1 MNPFVATER
10 LYASKLKSYSPVMV
24 KLGLCNMSIKLSKR
38 VLIKYLFEKGKIGNE
53 YVVAGWVDALRIH
66 GGVVFIILRDR
77 SGKIQIVAKKN
88 VAKSA
93 WESAKELSVESVI
106 AVRGELVSSKA
117 ALGGRELLAKELV
130 VLSRADPLPI
140 DVKDYEKT
148 ILAKRLDWR
157 YLDLRNPRNLA
168 IFLIEA
174 EMARAARE
182 WFYSHDF
189 VEIFTSK
196 IVGAATEGGAEVF
209 SIVYFDKPA
218 FLAQSPQLYKQLGV
232 IAGFERVFEI
242 GPAFRA
248 EPHHTTRHLTE
259 YTSLDL
265 EMGFI
270 DSYED
275 VMNIVEDLIKYMV
288 TKAISKYKSEIEEYF
303 PNAIADLPKKVPRI
317 TIREAYKLLEQAG
330 MKVEWGEDLSTE
342 AERKLGEIIEKEY
355 GSTLVF
361 VIEYPWRVRPFY
373 TMRKPDEPEW
383 TLSFDLL
390 FRGLEIATGGQ
401 REHRYEV
408 LKRQLEEKGLNPKNF
423 EWYLNMFRYGAPPHG
438 GAGIGLERVVMQ
450 ALGLPNI
457 REARLLPRDPERLVP

>member
-1 MNPFVATER
+1 MGISLRSRIHIAE
-10 LYASKLKSYSPVMV
+10 LLD
-24 KLGLCNMSIKLSKR
+24 
-38 VLIKYLFEKGKIGNE
+38 KGEVGKE
-53 YVVAGWVDALRIH
+53 YTVAGWVDTVRAH
-66 GGVVFIILRDR
+66 GGIVFVVLRDR
-77 SGKIQIVAKKN
+77 TGKIQLVVKKN
-88 VAKSA
+88 VSKEAWKAAKN
-93 WESAKELSVESVI
+93 LTPESVI
-106 AVRGELVSSKA
+106 AAHGTLVESKA
-117 ALGGRELLAKELV
+117 ALGGRELVVSELTV
-130 VLSRADPLPI
+130 YSKADALPI
-140 DVKDYEKT
+140 DIKDYTKT

-157 YLDLRNPRNLA
+157 FLDLRNPRNLL

-182 WFYSHDF
+182 WFYEHGF

-218 FLAQSPQLYKQLGV
+218 FLAQSPQLYKQMGV

-270 DSYED
+270 DSFED
-275 VMNIVEDLIKYMV
+275 VMDAVEGVVRAMIRR
-288 TKAISKYKSEIEEYF
+288 AISTYGSRIKECFPDAILEEPKEI
-303 PNAIADLPKKVPRI
+303 PRI
-317 TIREAYKLLEQAG
+317 TIREAYKLLESAG
-330 MKVEWGEDLSTE
+330 VEVEWGEDLSSE
-342 AERKLGEIIEKEY
+342 GERKLGEIIEREY
-355 GSTLVF
+355 GSPMVF
-361 VIEYPWRVRPFY
+361 VTEYPWRARPFY
-373 TMRKPDEPEW
+373 TMKKPDDPEW

-408 LKRQLEEKGLNPKNF
+408 LVKQIEEKGLNPRNF
-423 EWYLNMFRYGAPPHG
+423 EWYLNMFRFGAPPHG
-438 GAGIGLERVVMQ
+438 GAGIGLERVAMQ
-450 ALGLPNI
+450 LLGLGNI
-457 REARLLPRDPERLVP
+457 REARLLPRDPERLTP

>member
-1 MNPFVATER
+1 MAIRLRERRPIRFLLREARPGESYVA
-10 LYASKLKSYSPVMV
+10 
-24 KLGLCNMSIKLSKR
+24 
-38 VLIKYLFEKGKIGNE
+38 
-53 YVVAGWVDALRIH
+53 AGWVDTVRAL

-77 SGKIQIVAKKN
+77 TGKMQVVVKKN
-88 VAKSA
+88 VSREAWKTAK
-93 WESAKELSVESVI
+93 KLSPESVI
-106 AVRGELVSSKA
+106 AVRGVLAESKA
-117 ALGGRELLAKELV
+117 ALGGRELVAEELE
-130 VLSRADPLPI
+130 VLSEAEPLPI
-140 DVKDYEKT
+140 DIKDPSKT
-148 ILAKRLDWR
+148 TLAKRLDWR
-157 YLDLRNPRNLA
+157 FLDLRNPRNLS

-174 EMARAARE
+174 TMARAARE

-218 FLAQSPQLYKQLGV
+218 FLAQSPQLYKQMGV

-259 YTSLDL
+259 YTSVDL

-275 VMNIVEDLIKYMV
+275 VMEAVEGVVRSMIEAALR
-288 TKAISKYKSEIEEYF
+288 SHHEEIEEYF
-303 PNAIADLPKKVPRI
+303 PDAVKELPKEIPRI
-317 TIREAYKLLEQAG
+317 TIREAYKLLEAEG
-330 MKVEWGEDLSTE
+330 VKVEWGEDLTTE
-342 AERKLGEIIEKEY
+342 AERKLGEIVEREY
-355 GSTLVF
+355 GSPLVF
-361 VIEYPWRVRPFY
+361 VTEYPWRARPFY
-373 TMRKPDEPEW
+373 TMRKPDDPEW

-390 FRGLEIATGGQ
+390 YRGLEIATGGQ

-408 LKRQLEEKGLNPKNF
+408 LRRQIEEKGLNPRNF
-423 EWYLNMFRYGAPPHG
+423 EWYLNMFRFGAPPHG

-450 ALGLPNI
+450 TLGLPNI

>member
-1 MNPFVATER
+1 MALRLRDRVPIER
-10 LYASKLKSYSPVMV
+10 LFEAE
-24 KLGLCNMSIKLSKR
+24 LGK
-38 VLIKYLFEKGKIGNE
+38 E
-53 YVVAGWVDALRIH
+53 YVIAGWVDTVRVH
-66 GGVVFIILRDR
+66 GKLVFVVVRDR
-77 SGKIQIVAKKN
+77 SGKIQVVAKKN
-88 VAKSA
+88 VSEEA
-93 WESAKELSVESVI
+93 WKTAKELTPESVV
-106 AVRGELVSSKA
+106 AVRGVLVESKA
-117 ALGGRELLAKELV
+117 ALGGREIQAREIVLLNK
-130 VLSRADPLPI
+130 ADPLPI
-140 DVKDYEKT
+140 DIHDHTKT
-148 ILAKRLDWR
+148 VLAKRLDWR
-157 YLDLRNPRNLA
+157 FLDLRNPRNQA

-182 WFYSHDF
+182 WFNSNGF

-232 IAGFERVFEI
+232 IAGFERVYEI

-259 YTSLDL
+259 YTSVDL

-275 VMNIVEDLIKYMV
+275 VMDAVEGVVRSMVEAAVSRYRRKIEEFFPDAV
-288 TKAISKYKSEIEEYF
+288 TK
-303 PNAIADLPKKVPRI
+303 LPQRFPRI
-317 TIREAYKLLEQAG
+317 TIREAYRLLEQAG
-330 MKVEWGEDLSTE
+330 VKVEWGEDLSSE
-342 AERKLGEIIEKEY
+342 AERKLGEIVEKEY
-355 GSTLVF
+355 GSPIVF
-361 VIEYPWRVRPFY
+361 VTEYPWSARPFY
-373 TMRKPDEPEW
+373 TMRKPDDPEW

-408 LKRQLEEKGLNPKNF
+408 LRKQIEEKGLNPRSF

-450 ALGLPNI
+450 TLGLPNI

>member
-1 MNPFVATER
+1 MALR
-10 LYASKLKSYSPVMV
+10 LRD
-24 KLGLCNMSIKLSKR
+24 R
-38 VLIKYLFEKGKIGNE
+38 VPIEKLFEAELGKE
-53 YVVAGWVDALRIH
+53 YVIAGWVDTVRVH
-66 GGVVFIILRDR
+66 GKLVFVVVRDR
-77 SGKIQIVAKKN
+77 SGKIQVVAKKN
-88 VAKSA
+88 VSEEA
-93 WESAKELSVESVI
+93 WKTAKELTPESVV
-106 AVRGELVSSKA
+106 AVRGVLVESKA
-117 ALGGRELLAKELV
+117 ALGGREIQAREIVLLNK
-130 VLSRADPLPI
+130 ADPLPI
-140 DVKDYEKT
+140 DIHDHTKT
-148 ILAKRLDWR
+148 VLAKRLDWR
-157 YLDLRNPRNLA
+157 FLDLRNPRNQA

-182 WFYSHDF
+182 WFNSNGF

-232 IAGFERVFEI
+232 IAGFERVYEI

-259 YTSLDL
+259 YTSVDL

-275 VMNIVEDLIKYMV
+275 VMDAVEGVVRSMVEAAVSRYRRKIEEFFPDAV
-288 TKAISKYKSEIEEYF
+288 TK
-303 PNAIADLPKKVPRI
+303 LPQRFPRI
-317 TIREAYKLLEQAG
+317 TIREAYRLLEQAG
-330 MKVEWGEDLSTE
+330 VKVEWGEDLSSE
-342 AERKLGEIIEKEY
+342 AERKLGEIVEKEY
-355 GSTLVF
+355 GSPIVF
-361 VIEYPWRVRPFY
+361 VTEYPWSARPFY
-373 TMRKPDEPEW
+373 TMRKPDDPEW

-408 LKRQLEEKGLNPKNF
+408 LRKQIEEKGLNPRSF

-450 ALGLPNI
+450 TLGLPNI

>member
-1 MNPFVATER
+1 MAVR
-10 LYASKLKSYSPVMV
+10 LRD
-24 KLGLCNMSIKLSKR
+24 R
-38 VLIKYLFEKGKIGNE
+38 VPIESLFEAETGKE
-53 YVVAGWVDALRIH
+53 YVIAGWVDTVRVH
-66 GGVVFIILRDR
+66 GKLVFVVVRDR
-77 SGKIQIVAKKN
+77 SGKIQVVAKKN
-88 VAKSA
+88 VSEEA
-93 WESAKELSVESVI
+93 WKTARELTPESVV
-106 AVRGELVSSKA
+106 AVRGVLVESKA
-117 ALGGRELLAKELV
+117 ALGGREIQAREIVLLNK
-130 VLSRADPLPI
+130 ADPLPI
-140 DVKDYEKT
+140 DIHDHTKT
-148 ILAKRLDWR
+148 VLAKRLDWR
-157 YLDLRNPRNLA
+157 FLDLRNPRNQA

-174 EMARAARE
+174 EMARVARE
-182 WFYSHDF
+182 WFNSNGF

-232 IAGFERVFEI
+232 IAGFERVYEI

-259 YTSLDL
+259 YTSVDL

-275 VMNIVEDLIKYMV
+275 VMDAVEGVVRSMVESAVSRYRKRIEEFFPDAV
-288 TKAISKYKSEIEEYF
+288 TKL
-303 PNAIADLPKKVPRI
+303 PNKFPRI
-317 TIREAYKLLEQAG
+317 TIREAYELLEQAG
-330 MKVEWGEDLSTE
+330 MSVEWGEDLSSE

-355 GSTLVF
+355 GSPIVF
-361 VIEYPWRVRPFY
+361 VTEYPWRARPFY
-373 TMRKPDEPEW
+373 TMKKPDDPEW

-401 REHRYEV
+401 REHRYDV
-408 LKRQLEEKGLNPKNF
+408 LRKQIEEKGLNPRSF

-450 ALGLPNI
+450 TLGLPNI

>member
-1 MNPFVATER
+1 VAVR
-10 LYASKLKSYSPVMV
+10 LRD
-24 KLGLCNMSIKLSKR
+24 R
-38 VLIKYLFEKGKIGNE
+38 VPIESLFEAETGKE
-53 YVVAGWVDALRIH
+53 YVIAGWVDTVRVH
-66 GGVVFIILRDR
+66 GKLVFVVVRDR
-77 SGKIQIVAKKN
+77 SGKIQVVAKKN
-88 VAKSA
+88 VSEEA
-93 WESAKELSVESVI
+93 WKTARELTPESVV
-106 AVRGELVSSKA
+106 AVRGVLVESKA
-117 ALGGRELLAKELV
+117 ALGGREIQAREIVLLNK
-130 VLSRADPLPI
+130 ADPLPI
-140 DVKDYEKT
+140 DIHDHTKT
-148 ILAKRLDWR
+148 VLAKRLDWR
-157 YLDLRNPRNLA
+157 FLDLRNPRNQA

-174 EMARAARE
+174 EMARVARE
-182 WFYSHDF
+182 WFNSNGF

-232 IAGFERVFEI
+232 IAGFERVYEI

-259 YTSLDL
+259 YTSVDL

-275 VMNIVEDLIKYMV
+275 VMDAVEGVVRSMVESAVSRYRKRIEEFFPDAV
-288 TKAISKYKSEIEEYF
+288 TKL
-303 PNAIADLPKKVPRI
+303 PNKFPRI
-317 TIREAYKLLEQAG
+317 TIREAYELLEQAG
-330 MKVEWGEDLSTE
+330 MSVEWGEDLSSE

-355 GSTLVF
+355 GSPIVF
-361 VIEYPWRVRPFY
+361 VTEYPWRARPFY
-373 TMRKPDEPEW
+373 TMKKPDDPEW

-401 REHRYEV
+401 REHRYDV
-408 LKRQLEEKGLNPKNF
+408 LRKQIEEKGLNPRSF

-450 ALGLPNI
+450 TLGLPNI

>member
-1 MNPFVATER
+1 MDAAVALR
-10 LYASKLKSYSPVMV
+10 LRD
-24 KLGLCNMSIKLSKR
+24 R
-38 VLIKYLFEKGKIGNE
+38 VPIEKLFEAELGKE
-53 YVVAGWVDALRIH
+53 YVIAGWVDTVRVH
-66 GGVVFIILRDR
+66 GKLVFVVVRDR
-77 SGKIQIVAKKN
+77 SGKIQVVAKKN
-88 VAKSA
+88 VSEEA
-93 WESAKELSVESVI
+93 WKTAKELTPESVV
-106 AVRGELVSSKA
+106 AVRGVLVESKA
-117 ALGGRELLAKELV
+117 ALGGREIQAREIVLLNK
-130 VLSRADPLPI
+130 ADPLPI
-140 DVKDYEKT
+140 DIHDHTKT
-148 ILAKRLDWR
+148 VLAKRLDWR
-157 YLDLRNPRNLA
+157 FLDLRNPRNQA

-182 WFYSHDF
+182 WFNSNGF

-232 IAGFERVFEI
+232 IAGFERVYEI

-259 YTSLDL
+259 YTSVDL

-275 VMNIVEDLIKYMV
+275 VMDAVEGVVRSMVEAAVSRYRRKIEEFFPDAV
-288 TKAISKYKSEIEEYF
+288 TK
-303 PNAIADLPKKVPRI
+303 LPQRFPRI
-317 TIREAYKLLEQAG
+317 TIREAYRLLEQAG
-330 MKVEWGEDLSTE
+330 VKVEWGEDLSSE
-342 AERKLGEIIEKEY
+342 AERKLGEIVEKEY
-355 GSTLVF
+355 GSPIVF
-361 VIEYPWRVRPFY
+361 VTEYPWSARPFY
-373 TMRKPDEPEW
+373 TMRKPDDPEW

-408 LKRQLEEKGLNPKNF
+408 LRKQIEEKGLNPRSF

-450 ALGLPNI
+450 TLGLPNI